1 MAKVSQRTKKVQNKI
16 ESRSY
21 KAIEALQLL
30 KEAATAKFT
39 ETAEAH
45 ISLRLDTKYAFPK
58 ATVQQS
64 GLIVSESAGSKETT
78 GAS

>member
-1 MAKVSQRTKKVQNKI
+1 MPLSS
-16 ESRSY
+16 E
-21 KAIEALQLL
+21 L
-30 KEAATAKFT
+30 
-39 ETAEAH
+39 
-45 ISLRLDTKYAFPK
+45 YAFPK